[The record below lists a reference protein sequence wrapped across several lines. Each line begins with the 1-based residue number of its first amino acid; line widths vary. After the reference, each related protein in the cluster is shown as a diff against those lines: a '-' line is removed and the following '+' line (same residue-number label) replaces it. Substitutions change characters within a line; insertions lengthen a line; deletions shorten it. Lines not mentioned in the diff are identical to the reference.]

1 MRQIMHAGLERAI
14 VFIFFALVVL
24 TSCQDQ
30 PEQAVAPEPAVV
42 SVPIPQKQETAI
54 PQKQE
59 TAISQKQETA
69 IPQKQET
76 AIPQKQET
84 AISQKQETAIPQ
96 KQETA
101 ISQKQETAIPQKQE
115 TAIPQKQETAIS
127 QKQETAIPQKQ
138 EVVIAGIQEA
148 VIPTKQEIPMAA
160 NRETATSTLKDVAPP
175 EKPAVSS
182 SLSQPEEKPLVTEP
196 AQPQFYSAKGK
207 IDPFLP
213 LIRTEQKAVAVT
225 DAREKKPQ
233 RVLTPLEKLDLSQIR
248 LVAVVLAESGNL
260 AMVEETSGKGYVVRI
275 GTYIGKNEGRVEKIL
290 TDRIVIKEIVKNF
303 RGDTVPRSREMK
315 LHKQEFEG

>member
-1 MRQIMHAGLERAI
+1 MRQIKHACLERAI

-42 SVPIPQKQETAI
+42 SVPITAKKEAVT
-54 PQKQE
+54 PPKQE
-59 TAISQKQETA
+59 TAISLKGET
-69 IPQKQET
+69 
-76 AIPQKQET
+76 
-84 AISQKQETAIPQ
+84 
-96 KQETA
+96 
-101 ISQKQETAIPQKQE
+101 
-115 TAIPQKQETAIS
+115 
-127 QKQETAIPQKQ
+127 
-138 EVVIAGIQEA
+138 VIAGTQEA
-148 VIPTKQEIPMAA
+148 VILTKQEIPMAA
-160 NRETATSTLKDVAPP
+160 NRETAKSTLKDAAPP

-182 SLSQPEEKPLVTEP
+182 PLSQPEEKPLVTEP

-213 LIRTEQKAVAVT
+213 LIRTEQKAVVGT

-248 LVAVVLAESGNL
+248 LVAVVLAESGNI
-260 AMVEETSGKGYVVRI
+260 AMVEEISGKGYVVRI

-290 TDRIVIKEIVKNF
+290 TNRIVIKEVVKNF
-303 RGDTVPRSREMK
+303 RGDAVLRSREMK
-315 LHKQEFEG
+315 LHKQELEG